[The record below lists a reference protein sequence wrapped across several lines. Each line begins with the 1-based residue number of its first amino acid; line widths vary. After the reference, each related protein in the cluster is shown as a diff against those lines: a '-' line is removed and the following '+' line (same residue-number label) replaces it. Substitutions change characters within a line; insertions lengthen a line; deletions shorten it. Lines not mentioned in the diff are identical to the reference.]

1 MTENPKLT
9 LRYLS
14 LAINCRLRLY
24 LVHAPWL
31 FLLAPATSFSNGSS
45 AFLQEIVL
53 KQRIAAI
60 LETTTAMST
69 IRH

>member
-24 LVHAPWL
+24 LPSALAYFTTRLPNTTCTPVL
-31 FLLAPATSFSNGSS
+31 FLLASATSFFNGSRLLFS
-45 AFLQEIVL
+45 E
-53 KQRIAAI
+53 R
-60 LETTTAMST
+60 SS
-69 IRH
+69 